1 MLFLRLILCLFPLLA
16 TPLLALLIAEGY
28 LDFGGGEK
36 DLLLL
41 LPWILWSLAFL
52 VFSAVFWRRRVPVGR
67 GLLLAT
73 GAATGVMVAIYLLM
87 LLLVSGV
94 LGIKT
99 GGPPQGGVFWAR
111 NPLPYG
117 LAQCG
122 AFHKVTLREE

>member
-52 VFSAVFWRRRVPVGR
+52 VFSAVFWCRRVPGVIVKSCGWSIR
-67 GLLLAT
+67 RRSHPPGL
-73 GAATGVMVAIYLLM
+73 
-87 LLLVSGV
+87 
-94 LGIKT
+94 
-99 GGPPQGGVFWAR
+99 R
-111 NPLPYG
+111 
-117 LAQCG
+117 
-122 AFHKVTLREE
+122 